1 MKKRVLSALL
11 VLCMACSMVS
21 TVWAANEQATP
32 ETADKPASVLLD
44 DSQSAPVTNA
54 PAQDQDVAEG
64 LTALEDEESG
74 QQSDVDTPDAS
85 QPEQAE
91 STGTPVEGNTEYTAA
106 LEQDG
111 QALNVIV
118 TAPEGAF
125 DEGVEPK
132 LSVSAIEDETA
143 LDTIASE
150 LEGNVEYDG
159 FAALDISFKNEAGEE
174 IEPNVPVTVRI
185 ELPDSIVDSGIDLS
199 TLAVQHLAEDESGN
213 VTKVEQVASVA
224 DGSIALS
231 EEAQAAMEA
240 QAAEN
245 AADDTAATD
254 EAAGVAPMMLA
265 ANNAL
270 TDATAEAAAVA
281 EFEVSGFSPFTITW
295 SSGQTTYFRITVH
308 YVNENGE
315 DIPALSNQDVT
326 IRNVSDYQSQE
337 YDLGDYVVQSDTYDF
352 AGQIK
357 YSQPGN
363 FNNSKDVTRMVARQE
378 TNQILFWETTT
389 RYLTFY
395 NGSTQADQLSRGE
408 NDGTQTA
415 HIYLVYKDKETT
427 PQTGFYIDDTVMEYG
442 LYTVQYNGEED
453 IDLSSYTFSWSRILP
468 ADAESETPPADD
480 AGWTQVERQ
489 RVSGSLY
496 NLTEDGRSL
505 NVSLDAKLAGLKDD
519 ERLWYQVEIR
529 DENSELVDTLYQHVL
544 YYIELQNGS
553 FETPKR
559 ADGQHNVDL
568 NVSDEG
574 VIWNTTDKN
583 KQIEIINPNGDR
595 SGNNASG
602 TYGTHGVNAAP
613 DENQIAELNA
623 DSEGTLYQDVL
634 TIPRSTVHW
643 SLMHRARNR
652 AAFSNGTRFYSGY
665 DTMYVIIMSANAAN
679 EVTTQPQVREIIE
692 AAGFVPTQYYQ
703 SVGKEEQVI
712 QSGDYEGTV
721 VWRITDYVSSNSSG
735 GANSWTRYL
744 DDYKVPDGQY
754 LTRFLFAAGATGYD
768 RQSGRDTELEYTVGN
783 LLDDVAFTTDILEP
797 NPGQATVAVTKT
809 VNGLT
814 DEELANYSV
823 TFTVTNGNETVGEI
837 TVDNFGEADPDGNS
851 TATGSVVINLGD
863 ASNMAVTIAESDV
876 EQEGY
881 TCTTTSSSAEISG
894 GASIAVTLSDQKVTG
909 VAFTNTYE
917 STAPETVSLTLTK
930 TFAGLTDAEVNY
942 LLFGQGDDGFGWDI
956 NYCQPELREDVK
968 QSDGQDVKF
977 ATYMADS
984 DAVKGITL
992 PDGTE
997 VTGGGDFRITA
1008 QQFLSKT
1015 GTYGSDFT
1023 ETGLSNIDEI
1033 ENQEQGYTNQI
1044 THASLKKEFGNW
1056 VYSVTL
1062 EVPAVEDGY
1071 YYTVFE
1077 QHGEVPG
1084 YAKLDDS
1091 NVEYAITGIEGLKD
1105 GTGKFID
1112 TEANNVYVDM
1122 DDEVEPVKVTVND
1135 EDYTLDGEEAAI
1147 HQGVFQKLYI
1157 TNDATIEFTNHYT
1170 GNLKVSKTV
1179 SGVDEED
1186 LTSTEL
1192 VNKQFTITLKPY
1204 DGIAHLDLLD
1214 GREIRYTI
1222 SHRDGTTTSDS
1233 KTMAQD
1239 KQCAIEVTL
1248 KDGDTITFE
1257 EIPAIQYTVTEKDP
1271 EAGAYDF
1278 LDYTWQEATYA
1289 ETMTGFGDEQKA
1301 DEHWNHNGQS
1311 ASIPAEEGG
1320 RRYYTVIGTDKPG
1333 DRIVSVDSMISI
1345 KPEDER
1351 PVETLQITNKY
1362 VAYKSLTIEKDV
1374 TGNLSDPDDTFTFTI
1389 SGATGIKPEDITN
1402 SGAENVKVSNGTI
1415 TATLGNGDTITI
1427 DKLTSEHTLTISED
1441 AGDYD
1446 TVIDLTETDGYVD
1459 GTDHDGFA
1467 VNSKQVT
1474 VTVADVTDEEANG
1487 ASLGTV
1493 RFENKKSVTPPTGL
1507 ESNHTRPYTLM
1518 VTAAGIAGL
1527 ALIGGIVNRRIRRRR
1542 EE

>member
-32 ETADKPASVLLD
+32 ETADKPASVLPD

-64 LTALEDEESG
+64 LTAPEDEESG

-91 STGTPVEGNTEYTAA
+91 GTGTPVEGGIEYTAA

-118 TAPEGAF
+118 TAPEAAF

-132 LSVSAIEDETA
+132 LSVSAIEDEAQTDGIA
-143 LDTIASE
+143 AKLDEYGLT
-150 LEGNVEYDG
+150 YDG

-199 TLAVQHLAEDESGN
+199 TLAVQHLAENADGTDAS
-213 VTKVEQVASVA
+213 VEQVASVA

-231 EEAQAAMEA
+231 EEAQAAME
-240 QAAEN
+240 QAAADAN
-245 AADDTAATD
+245 AAN
-254 EAAGVAPMMLA
+254 GIAPMNEAPA
-265 ANNAL
+265 ANAPSAG
-270 TDATAEAAAVA
+270 DATAEAAAVA
-281 EFEVSGFSPFTITW
+281 EFEVSGFSSFTITW
-295 SSGQTTYFRITVH
+295 SQGRTTYFRITVH

-315 DIPALSNQDVT
+315 DIPELSNRNVT
-326 IRNVSDYQSQE
+326 ISNVSDDQSQE
-337 YDLGDYVVQSDTYDF
+337 YNLEDYVVQSDTHDF
-352 AGQIK
+352 TGQIK
-357 YSQPGN
+357 YSRPGN
-363 FNNSKDVTRMVARQE
+363 FNDSQDVTRMVASQE
-378 TNQILFWETTT
+378 TEQGWFGSTTT

-395 NGSTQADQLSRGE
+395 NGNTQAGQLRSRGE
-408 NDGTQTA
+408 SDGTQTA

-480 AGWTQVERQ
+480 AGWTQVERR

-496 NLTEDGRSL
+496 NLTENGQSL
-505 NVSLDAKLAGLKDD
+505 NVSLDAKLAGIEDA
-519 ERLWYQVEIR
+519 ERLWYRVEIR
-529 DENSELVDTLYQHVL
+529 DANSDLVDTLYQHVP
-544 YYIELQNGS
+544 YYIELQNGG
-553 FETPKR
+553 FETPQR
-559 ADGQHNVDL
+559 TSYGQNNVDL
-568 NVSDEG
+568 DVDDEG
-574 VIWNTTDKN
+574 VIWKTTDEN
-583 KQIEIINPNGDR
+583 NNIEIIKPNGNDNH
-595 SGNNASG
+595 STANG
-602 TYGTHGVNAAP
+602 TFGTHGVNEAP
-613 DENQIAELNA
+613 EKNQIAELNA

-634 TIPRSTVHW
+634 TIPGSTVHW

-665 DTMYVIIMSANAAN
+665 DTMYVIIMSADAAN
-679 EVTTQPQVREIIE
+679 EVTTQTQVRQIIE
-692 AAGFVPTQYYQ
+692 AAGFDPTHYYSQ
-703 SVGKEEQVI
+703 NDVGKEERTI
-712 QSGDYEGTV
+712 TDGDYAGTM
-721 VWRITDYVSSNSSG
+721 VWRITDSIRSNSSG
-735 GANSWTRYL
+735 RDDTWTRYL
-744 DDYKVPDGQY
+744 DDYVVPDGQY

-768 RQSGRDTELEYTVGN
+768 QQSGRDRELEYTVGN
-783 LLDDVAFTTDILEP
+783 LLDDVAFTTDILDP

-814 DEELANYSV
+814 DEELVNYSV

-881 TCTTTSSSAEISG
+881 TCTTTSSSDEISG

-930 TFAGLTDAEVNY
+930 TFVGLTDAEVNY

-956 NYCQPELREDVK
+956 NYCQPEVRVDSK
-968 QSDGQDVKF
+968 PQKGQTVEF

-1023 ETGLSNIDEI
+1023 ETGLINIDEI

-1091 NVEYAITGIEGLKD
+1091 NVEYAITGIEGLTG

-1179 SGVDEED
+1179 TGVDEAD
-1186 LTSTEL
+1186 LNSAEL
-1192 VNKQFTITLKPY
+1192 AGIEFTITLQPY
-1204 DGIAHLDLLD
+1204 DGIADLGLLH
-1214 GREIRYTI
+1214 GRKIEYTI
-1222 SHRDGTTTSDS
+1222 MHKDGSMTEDDQIMDQE
-1233 KTMAQD
+1233 KG
-1239 KQCAIEVTL
+1239 CAIEVTL
-1248 KDGDTITFE
+1248 KYGDTITFE
-1257 EIPAIQYTVTEKDP
+1257 EIPAIQYIVTEKDP
-1271 EAGAYDF
+1271 EASAYDF

-1320 RRYYTVIGTDKPG
+1320 RRYYTVIGTDEPG

-1345 KPEDER
+1345 KPEDVR

-1389 SGATGIKPEDITN
+1389 SGATGIKPENITN
-1402 SGAENVKVSNGTI
+1402 SGAENVNVSNGTI

-1527 ALIGGIVNRRIRRRR
+1527 ALIGAIVNRRIRRRR

>member
-21 TVWAANEQATP
+21 TVWANQATP
-32 ETADKPASVLLD
+32 ETADEPASVLPD

-64 LTALEDEESG
+64 LTAPEDEESG

-85 QPEQAE
+85 QPEQVE
-91 STGTPVEGNTEYTAA
+91 STGTPVDGGVEYTAA

-143 LDTIASE
+143 LDTIASK

-174 IEPNVPVTVRI
+174 VEPNAPVKVRI
-185 ELPDSIVDSGIDLS
+185 ELPDAIVDSGIDLS
-199 TLAVQHLAEDESGN
+199 TLAVQHLAENADG
-213 VTKVEQVASVA
+213 TDAAVEQVASVA
-224 DGSIALS
+224 DGTIALS
-231 EEAQAAMEA
+231 EEAQAAME
-240 QAAEN
+240 QAADAN
-245 AADDTAATD
+245 AAN
-254 EAAGVAPMMLA
+254 GIAPMNEAPA

-270 TDATAEAAAVA
+270 GGAATTEAAAVA
-281 EFEVSGFSPFTITW
+281 EFKVSGFSTFTITW
-295 SSGQTTYFRITVH
+295 SSGQSTYFRVTVH
-308 YVNENGE
+308 YVNEDGKE
-315 DIPALSNQDVT
+315 IQALSHQDVV
-326 IRNVSDYQSQE
+326 ISGVSDYRTQE
-337 YDLGDYVVQSDTYDF
+337 YDLNDYVVQSDEYDF
-352 AGQIK
+352 ADQIK
-357 YSQPGN
+357 YSTQDN
-363 FNNSKDVTRMVARQE
+363 FSGSTPVTRLVASQE
-378 TNQILFWETTT
+378 TDDFLFWEETT

-395 NGSTQADQLSRGE
+395 NGNNPAGQLECGG
-408 NDGTQTA
+408 NDRTQTA
-415 HIYLVYKDKETT
+415 HIYLVYKEKETT
-427 PQTGFYIDDTVMEYG
+427 PQTGFYIDDTVMKNG
-442 LYTVQYNGEED
+442 LYTVEYNGDET
-453 IDLSSYTFSWSRILP
+453 IDLSKYTFTWSRILP
-468 ADAESETPPADD
+468 DDPTSETHPDD
-480 AGWTQVERQ
+480 SANWTQVERQ

-505 NVSLDAKLAGLKDD
+505 NVSLDAKLAEIEDD

-529 DENSELVDTLYQHVL
+529 DANGELVDTLYQHVL

-559 ADGQHNVDL
+559 GDGQHNVDL

-595 SGNNASG
+595 SGNNVSG

-634 TIPRSTVHW
+634 TIPGSTVHW

-679 EVTTQPQVREIIE
+679 EVTTQTQVREIIE
-692 AAGFVPTQYYQ
+692 AAGFTPTQYYQ
-703 SVGKEEQVI
+703 SEGKAERVI
-712 QSGDYEGTV
+712 QSGNYEGTV

-744 DDYKVPDGQY
+744 DDYKVPDEQY

-768 RQSGRDTELEYTVGN
+768 QQSGRDRKLEYTVGN

-797 NPGQATVAVTKT
+797 NKGQATLVVNKT
-809 VNGLT
+809 VNGLS
-814 DEELANYSV
+814 DEELEDYSV
-823 TFTVTNGNETVGEI
+823 TFTAKNGNDTVGSI
-837 TVDNFGEADPDGNS
+837 TINNFGEADKDGNS
-851 TATGSVVINLGD
+851 TASGYAVIDLGT
-863 ASNMAVTIAESDV
+863 ASQMNITVTESDV
-876 EQEGY
+876 EKDGY
-881 TCTTTSSSAEISG
+881 TLVTESSSG
-894 GASIAVTLSDQKVTG
+894 SIKGDDSIQVTLNDQQQTNIT
-909 VAFTNTYE
+909 FTNTYTT
-917 STAPETVSLTLTK
+917 TAPETVSLTLKK
-930 TFAGLTDAEVNY
+930 TFVGLTDAEVNY
-942 LLFGQGDDGFGWDI
+942 LLFEQGDDGFGWDI
-956 NYCQPELREDVK
+956 NYCQPTLREDAK
-968 QSDGQDVKF
+968 QENGGEVKF
-977 ATYMADS
+977 ATYMADD

-1091 NVEYAITGIEGLKD
+1091 NVEYANTGIEGLKD

-1135 EDYTLDGEEAAI
+1135 VDYTLYGEEAAI

-1192 VNKQFTITLKPY
+1192 ANKQFTITLKPY

-1239 KQCAIEVTL
+1239 KECAIEVTL
-1248 KDGDTITFE
+1248 KYGDTITFE
-1257 EIPAIQYTVTEKDP
+1257 EIPAIQYIVTEKDP

-1289 ETMTGFGDEQKA
+1289 ETMTGFGDKQK
-1301 DEHWNHNGQS
+1301 DDGHWNHNGK
-1311 ASIPAEEGG
+1311 PANDQGG
-1320 RRYYTVIGTDKPG
+1320 RRYYTVIGTDDPG

-1389 SGATGIKPEDITN
+1389 SGATGIKPENITN
-1402 SGAENVKVSNGTI
+1402 SGAENVTVSNGTI

-1527 ALIGGIVNRRIRRRR
+1527 ALIGAIVNRRIRRRR